1 MMQIVAW
8 GFKMKRIFVILT
20 IGFLF
25 VLVGCS
31 QTGTEKNGSNA
42 MMVVVNN
49 NEYTGTED
57 KLDKT
62 KQLGEKISKVTKKTK
77 ANEVPK
83 ENDQS
88 NYFKVGSQIYAV
100 KGTEDYII
108 VIDKDNK
115 KWLLKKVIK
124 RE

>member
-1 MMQIVAW
+1 MQIVAW
-8 GFKMKRIFVILT
+8 GFKMKRIFVILS

-31 QTGTEKNGSNA
+31 QSGSENKGSNA

-62 KQLGEKISKVTKKTK
+62 KELGEKISKIVKKTK

-88 NYFKVGSQIYAV
+88 NYFKVGSQIYSV